1 MGQTHRWDWR
11 SDRESRRSKL
21 NMSDG
26 VTSNTR
32 VSKSSLSSSAE
43 SICLRISISLTLGN
57 TVVGQTNTISE
68 SLNSSGNTNAPAA
81 TLAITEVCLTTL
93 DEWASLTEAWVQ
105 TYLVMSL
112 NSSILVVISS
122 WANQS
127 FCNNHDV
134 QESRNASPSHQLAL
148 SRNHEPSQTV

>member
-1 MGQTHRWDWR
+1 
-11 SDRESRRSKL
+11 
-21 NMSDG
+21 MSDG

-68 SLNSSGNTNAPAA
+68 SLNFSGNTNAPAA

-122 WANQS
+122 S
-127 FCNNHDV
+127 I
-134 QESRNASPSHQLAL
+134 LL
-148 SRNHEPSQTV
+148 